1 MPVNAVA
8 VTTDDAAAAV
18 TSIEQAVPGVTAY
31 EKAEA
36 VSLIPGVGSISQTFG
51 ILVGLTFVIG
61 IVVIGFFF
69 LILTVQKLKSF
80 TLLRA
85 LGASPRRLAGVV
97 VQQITV
103 VVLVASAIAVVLT
116 LLAVR
121 GLNSGIPVSLAPGL
135 VIGSDRERA
144 CFLPAGRPAQH
155 PPGHHDRPVHRGRC
169 PMMLALN
176 EIRRGLGRFVS
187 IIGALSLITFLVL
200 TLSALADGLFFGAT
214 GAVRSTNASAY
225 AFSSDAKGSLIRS
238 TMTPAAGASKLQDAP
253 GVTKASGVGVLLTA
267 GRGPSEEYDL
277 AIFGVDPAGAG
288 VPTNLSEGRLP
299 GRRLGR
305 PPSMSHWAPAL
316 VTRSPWARSPSR
328 WLASRATPATSCSR
342 LSGRHCRP
350 GARCA
355 TMCGRSSPALR
366 TTSMRCAIEGSPQG
380 EIPGVTVLSAQDTG
394 LAIPGV
400 EQQASTLNS
409 IIYTTLAVAALVVA
423 LFFALIVLEKR
434 ELFAAL
440 KALGTPTRKLGAG
453 VVLQAVIAS
462 AIGVVVGAI
471 ASRALGA
478 VVPDTVPTLFRTET
492 LISIAIFVLVAGV
505 VGAAFSLRRIA
516 RIDPAT
522 AIGGTL

>member
-1 MPVNAVA
+1 
-8 VTTDDAAAAV
+8 
-18 TSIEQAVPGVTAY
+18 
-31 EKAEA
+31 
-36 VSLIPGVGSISQTFG
+36 
-51 ILVGLTFVIG
+51 
-61 IVVIGFFF
+61 
-69 LILTVQKLKSF
+69 
-80 TLLRA
+80 
-85 LGASPRRLAGVV
+85 
-97 VQQITV
+97 
-103 VVLVASAIAVVLT
+103 
-116 LLAVR
+116 
-121 GLNSGIPVSLAPGL
+121 
-135 VIGSDRERA
+135 
-144 CFLPAGRPAQH
+144 
-155 PPGHHDRPVHRGRC
+155 
-169 PMMLALN
+169 MMLALN

-238 TMTPAAGASKLQDAP
+238 TMTPEQVREVEDAP

-299 GRRLGR
+299 ADDSEAAVDESLGVGIGDTLTVGKE
-305 PPSMSHWAPAL
+305 S
-316 VTRSPWARSPSR
+316 VEVVGITRD
-328 WLASRATPATSCSR
+328 
-342 LSGRHCRP
+342 
-350 GARCA
+350 
-355 TMCGRSSPALR
+355 SSYQLQPTVW
-366 TTSMRCAIEGSPQG
+366 TTLQTWRSMRNDVRPEFTGVEDDVNAVAIEGSPQG

>member
-1 MPVNAVA
+1 
-8 VTTDDAAAAV
+8 
-18 TSIEQAVPGVTAY
+18 
-31 EKAEA
+31 
-36 VSLIPGVGSISQTFG
+36 
-51 ILVGLTFVIG
+51 
-61 IVVIGFFF
+61 
-69 LILTVQKLKSF
+69 
-80 TLLRA
+80 
-85 LGASPRRLAGVV
+85 
-97 VQQITV
+97 
-103 VVLVASAIAVVLT
+103 
-116 LLAVR
+116 
-121 GLNSGIPVSLAPGL
+121 
-135 VIGSDRERA
+135 
-144 CFLPAGRPAQH
+144 
-155 PPGHHDRPVHRGRC
+155 
-169 PMMLALN
+169 MMLALN

-238 TMTPAAGASKLQDAP
+238 TMTPEQVREVEDAP

-299 GRRLGR
+299 ADDSEAAVDESLGVGIGDTLTVGKESVEVVGITRDSSYQLQPTVWTTLQTWRAMRNDVR
-305 PPSMSHWAPAL
+305 PEFTGVEDDVNA
-316 VTRSPWARSPSR
+316 V
-328 WLASRATPATSCSR
+328 
-342 LSGRHCRP
+342 
-350 GARCA
+350 
-355 TMCGRSSPALR
+355 
-366 TTSMRCAIEGSPQG
+366 AIEGSPQG

>member
-1 MPVNAVA
+1 
-8 VTTDDAAAAV
+8 
-18 TSIEQAVPGVTAY
+18 
-31 EKAEA
+31 
-36 VSLIPGVGSISQTFG
+36 
-51 ILVGLTFVIG
+51 
-61 IVVIGFFF
+61 
-69 LILTVQKLKSF
+69 
-80 TLLRA
+80 
-85 LGASPRRLAGVV
+85 
-97 VQQITV
+97 
-103 VVLVASAIAVVLT
+103 
-116 LLAVR
+116 
-121 GLNSGIPVSLAPGL
+121 
-135 VIGSDRERA
+135 
-144 CFLPAGRPAQH
+144 
-155 PPGHHDRPVHRGRC
+155 
-169 PMMLALN
+169 MMLALN

-238 TMTPAAGASKLQDAP
+238 TMTPAQVKQVQDAP

-267 GRGPSEEYDL
+267 GRGSSEEYDL

-299 GRRLGR
+299 ADDSEAAVDESLGVGIGDTLTVGKESVEVVGITRDSSYQLQPTVWTTLQTWRAMRNDVR
-305 PPSMSHWAPAL
+305 PEFTGVEDDVNA
-316 VTRSPWARSPSR
+316 V
-328 WLASRATPATSCSR
+328 
-342 LSGRHCRP
+342 
-350 GARCA
+350 
-355 TMCGRSSPALR
+355 
-366 TTSMRCAIEGSPQG
+366 AIEGSPQG

>member
-1 MPVNAVA
+1 
-8 VTTDDAAAAV
+8 
-18 TSIEQAVPGVTAY
+18 
-31 EKAEA
+31 
-36 VSLIPGVGSISQTFG
+36 
-51 ILVGLTFVIG
+51 
-61 IVVIGFFF
+61 
-69 LILTVQKLKSF
+69 
-80 TLLRA
+80 
-85 LGASPRRLAGVV
+85 
-97 VQQITV
+97 
-103 VVLVASAIAVVLT
+103 
-116 LLAVR
+116 
-121 GLNSGIPVSLAPGL
+121 
-135 VIGSDRERA
+135 
-144 CFLPAGRPAQH
+144 
-155 PPGHHDRPVHRGRC
+155 
-169 PMMLALN
+169 MMLALN

-238 TMTPAAGASKLQDAP
+238 TMTPEQVREVEDAP

-299 GRRLGR
+299 ADDSEAAVDESLGVGIGDTLTVGKE
-305 PPSMSHWAPAL
+305 S
-316 VTRSPWARSPSR
+316 VEVVGITRD
-328 WLASRATPATSCSR
+328 
-342 LSGRHCRP
+342 
-350 GARCA
+350 
-355 TMCGRSSPALR
+355 SSYQLQPTVW
-366 TTSMRCAIEGSPQG
+366 TTLQTWRSMRNDVRPEFTGVEDDVNAVAIEGSPQG

-409 IIYTTLAVAALVVA
+409 IIYTTLAVVALVVA

>member
-1 MPVNAVA
+1 
-8 VTTDDAAAAV
+8 
-18 TSIEQAVPGVTAY
+18 
-31 EKAEA
+31 
-36 VSLIPGVGSISQTFG
+36 
-51 ILVGLTFVIG
+51 
-61 IVVIGFFF
+61 
-69 LILTVQKLKSF
+69 
-80 TLLRA
+80 
-85 LGASPRRLAGVV
+85 
-97 VQQITV
+97 
-103 VVLVASAIAVVLT
+103 
-116 LLAVR
+116 
-121 GLNSGIPVSLAPGL
+121 
-135 VIGSDRERA
+135 
-144 CFLPAGRPAQH
+144 
-155 PPGHHDRPVHRGRC
+155 
-169 PMMLALN
+169 MMLALN

-238 TMTPAAGASKLQDAP
+238 TMTPEQVREVEDAP

-299 GRRLGR
+299 ADDSEAAVDESLGAGIGDTLTVGKE
-305 PPSMSHWAPAL
+305 S
-316 VTRSPWARSPSR
+316 VEVVGITRD
-328 WLASRATPATSCSR
+328 
-342 LSGRHCRP
+342 
-350 GARCA
+350 
-355 TMCGRSSPALR
+355 SSYQLQPTVW
-366 TTSMRCAIEGSPQG
+366 TTLQTWRSMRNDVRPEFTGVEDDVNAVAIEGSPQG